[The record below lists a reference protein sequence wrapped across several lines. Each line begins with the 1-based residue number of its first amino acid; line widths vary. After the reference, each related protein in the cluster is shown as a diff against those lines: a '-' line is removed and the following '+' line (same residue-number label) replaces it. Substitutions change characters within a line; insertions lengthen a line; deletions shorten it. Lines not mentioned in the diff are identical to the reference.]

1 MKEYKKNVKK
11 IINFIFTN
19 AFIKEIFIIYN
30 IDDNILF

>member
-19 AFIKEIFIIYN
+19 TFIKQIFIIYN